1 MQQPVVLFSFS
12 PSLPLL
18 PSPPPS
24 PPLPFFLPRKHLHQK
39 DIVLNYK
46 DLSGDLIEMTS
57 NEDVELM
64 KSEGIPPQKRF
75 NGTHAPWAIYVTVTG
90 DHTPYN
96 TNPYK

>member
-1 MQQPVVLFSFS
+1 MPPIVLFSF
-12 PSLPLL
+12 PPLL
-18 PSPPPS
+18 PFNPS
-24 PPLPFFLPRKHLHQK
+24 LLPPLPFFLLRKHLHQK
-39 DIVLNYK
+39 DIALNYK

-64 KSEGIPPQKRF
+64 MSEGIPPQKRS
-75 NGTHAPWAIYVTVTG
+75 NGTHAPWAIYVTVAG